1 MLLAR
6 DGKAPKK
13 AQRNPAGGRKPHPN
27 FFLLIGGVIVGV
39 MAVLILVGYVWTPYD
54 TTGMS
59 GADKFLAPCLAHPL
73 GTDNFGRDILS
84 RVMEGAGS
92 TFLIALC
99 VVLIGGIIGTVIGCL
114 TGYFGGAADLVLM
127 RVCDAITAFPS
138 ILLALVLINVF
149 GMGKYQIILILGI
162 LFIPSFARVVRGEVA
177 KERNLNY
184 VASARLMGASHLRI
198 MLVHILPNTRQVLL
212 PTLAIG
218 FNNAVLAEASMSFL
232 GIGVKPP
239 EVSLGYMMSESQS
252 YMVRAP
258 WYMLTCGSVI
268 VLLILGVSLVGEGL
282 QQKKWGR

>member
-13 AQRNPAGGRKPHPN
+13 AQRNPAGGREPHPN

-268 VLLILGVSLVGEGL
+268 VLLILGVSLIGEGL

>member
-13 AQRNPAGGRKPHPN
+13 AQRNPAGGREPHPN

-252 YMVRAP
+252 YMARAP